1 MWDFLHIFQESL
13 RGYCFTWLIVW
24 LYAIPYLSKYNNKTS
39 WCVWGGIIPAGRPL
53 YSSAQSPAEWGWMC
67 KWLND
72 TEYLG
77 HCAASYLHK
86 THIHTHTHKGKIR
99 HPTKMHEAPQ
109 SEQTQCDLHAKG
121 FHNYVIILRL
131 EFMRPNEFK
140 VHSRFRLSLGR
151 PESCRCMGK
160 WRWTHFPLLCHLC
173 DSVKHFHQLYVRVFG
188 RISRYTV
195 TWLGGQ
201 TAAILSM
208 LFKC

>member
-1 MWDFLHIFQESL
+1 MQSH
-13 RGYCFTWLIVW
+13 TWV
-24 LYAIPYLSKYNNKTS
+24 N
-39 WCVWGGIIPAGRPL
+39 IIIKPPDVCEGV
-53 YSSAQSPAEWGWMC
+53 
-67 KWLND
+67 
-72 TEYLG
+72 
-77 HCAASYLHK
+77 SYLLEGHFTLQRNLLLSGVGCVNGWTILSTLVIVLLHTCIK
-86 THIHTHTHKGKIR
+86 HTYTHTHKGKIR

-109 SEQTQCDLHAKG
+109 SEQTQCDLHVKG

-173 DSVKHFHQLYVRVFG
+173 DSVKNFHQLYVRVFG
-188 RISRYTV
+188 RISRSTV